1 MQPVITAEGLSL
13 TAARGPVYGPLSFD
27 VDGPLNVLYGPA
39 GSGRTSL
46 LLTLAGRM
54 KAENGDLEV
63 LGHALPRNAREVQK
77 RTAIAGFADIDS
89 LEPSV
94 TVGQAVRERLAW
106 LAPWFSFLGKPTDWQ
121 VTRACAPVFGD
132 AEVPAAS
139 TVIWNLGEAEHF
151 LLRLSLA
158 MLSEPNI
165 LFVDD
170 IEQVHSADARR
181 LVWERLA
188 AIAASG
194 TTVVVGAAS
203 LETGLWEGLDPQ
215 PSALLLAQE
224 TN

>member
-13 TAARGPVYGPLSFD
+13 SAARGPVYGPLSID

-54 KAENGDLEV
+54 KAEKGTLEV
-63 LGHALPRNAREVQK
+63 LGHALPRKARTVQK
-77 RTAIAGFADIDS
+77 LTAIAGFTDIDI

-106 LAPWFSFLGKPTDWQ
+106 LAPWWSFLGKPTDRQ
-121 VTRACAPVFGD
+121 VTRACAPVFGTT
-132 AEVPAAS
+132 EIPAAS

-158 MLSEPNI
+158 MLSAPSI

-170 IEQVHSADARR
+170 IEQVHGADARR

-203 LETGLWEGLDPQ
+203 LETGLWEGLEPQ

-224 TN
+224 AI

>member
-13 TAARGPVYGPLSFD
+13 SAARGPVYGPLSID

-54 KAENGDLEV
+54 KAEKGTLEV
-63 LGHALPRNAREVQK
+63 LGHALPRKARTVQK
-77 RTAIAGFADIDS
+77 LTAIAGFTDIDI

-106 LAPWFSFLGKPTDWQ
+106 LAPWWSFLGKPTDRQ
-121 VTRACAPVFGD
+121 VTRACAPVFGTT
-132 AEVPAAS
+132 EIPAAS

-158 MLSEPNI
+158 MLSAPTI

-170 IEQVHSADARR
+170 IEQVHGADARR

-203 LETGLWEGLDPQ
+203 LETGLWEGLEPQ

-224 TN
+224 AI

>member
-13 TAARGPVYGPLSFD
+13 SAARGPVYGPLSFS

-54 KAENGDLEV
+54 KAEDGTLEV
-63 LGHALPRNAREVQK
+63 LGHALPRKAREVQK
-77 RTAIAGFADIDS
+77 HTAIAGFEDIDV
-89 LEPSV
+89 LEPGV
-94 TVGQAVRERLAW
+94 TVGQAVREREAW
-106 LAPWFSFLGKPTDWQ
+106 LAPWWSILGKPTDRQ
-121 VTRACAPVFGD
+121 VTRACASVFGNT
-132 AEVPAAS
+132 EIPSAS
-139 TVIWNLGEAEHF
+139 TVIWNLGEAEQF

-158 MLSEPNI
+158 MLGAPSI

-170 IEQVHSADARR
+170 IEQVHSAEARR

-188 AIAASG
+188 AIAAAG

-203 LETGLWEGLDPQ
+203 LEPGLWEDLEPR
-215 PSALLLAQE
+215 PSALLLSQE
-224 TN
+224 AN